1 MFETITWKTKGKA
14 KDMQLTRTNEGR
26 ELVPLMVGD

>member
-1 MFETITWKTKGKA
+1 MFKTIKPKTKGKA
-14 KDMQLTRTNEGR
+14 KDMQLARTNEGR